1 MIALRGDLMLSTLI
15 SNISLLFPAGMTG
28 LFTIF
33 FYSVGVFIIVGVV
46 TAFVSIINHVRGL
59 ISRV

>member
-1 MIALRGDLMLSTLI
+1 MLSTLI